1 MDQLKTYLTKLK
13 QSVIK
18 DYLMTSREIVI
29 KLIDANLITGEEAF
43 TLINDILVA
52 EIKAAMETLKE
63 SSQSDGLHL
72 TWDQHNWKIDSTP
85 WTNTW
90 TTTGLSTTSSSTGDC
105 SATYSGTNSS
115 TITAT
120 SVYNQDALYTKD
132 DIASLLSG

>member
-18 DYLMTSREIVI
+18 DYLMTSREIII
-29 KLIDANLITGEEAF
+29 KLIDTNLINGEEAF

-63 SSQSDGLHL
+63 SSQSDSLHL
-72 TWDQHNWKIDSTP
+72 KWNQDSCKDATITSTP

-90 TTTGLSTTSSSTGDC
+90 STTGISGTLGSTGDC
-105 SATYSGTNSS
+105 STTISGIHGSA
-115 TITAT
+115 ITA
-120 SVYNQDALYTKD
+120 SSIDSSSYLKEE
-132 DIASLLSG
+132 DIPF